1 MPSNTILTRL
11 AQEPL
16 VHFLCLGALIFGY
29 FAATAAPETAEGGAG
44 ITIAAATIE
53 RSADGFTERTKR
65 PPTPE
70 ELQGL
75 IDELVRDEVL
85 YREALA
91 LGLDRDDVVI
101 RRLLRQKFEFVT
113 QDLAV
118 DPEPAA
124 DVLRAFYDAHAER
137 YTRAAEL
144 SFSQIMFSPDRR
156 GAAAETDAT
165 QALQAL
171 QAGLGREAAD
181 TMGDGGALAPHFDRL
196 ADYEIAAIFGPEFA
210 QSVTAQDTGRWIG
223 PIASSY
229 GLHLVW
235 IDSRLPGAVLPFEEV
250 AGQVRDD
257 WTYAQRKEAN
267 EGIYRKLLERYD
279 VTIEPLVPAAA
290 EGGS

>member
-1 MPSNTILTRL
+1 
-11 AQEPL
+11 
-16 VHFLCLGALIFGY
+16 
-29 FAATAAPETAEGGAG
+29 
-44 ITIAAATIE
+44 
-53 RSADGFTERTKR
+53 
-65 PPTPE
+65 
-70 ELQGL
+70 LQGL

-118 DPEPAA
+118 DPEPAE
-124 DVLRAFYDAHAER
+124 DVLRAFYDEHAER

-156 GAAAETDAT
+156 GPAAEADAAKALE
-165 QALQAL
+165 ALQT
-171 QAGLGREAAD
+171 GSGREAAD
-181 TMGDGGALAPHFDRL
+181 TLGDGGALAPHYDNL
-196 ADYEIAAIFGPEFA
+196 ADYEIAAIFGPDFA
-210 QSVTAQDTGRWIG
+210 QSVSAQETGRWIG
-223 PIASSY
+223 PVASSY

-235 IDSRLPGAVLPFEEV
+235 IESRVPGAALPFDEV

-257 WTYAQRKEAN
+257 WTYAQRKKAN
-267 EGIYRKLLERYD
+267 DAIYRKLLERYD
-279 VTIEPLVPAAA
+279 VTVEPLIPAVA